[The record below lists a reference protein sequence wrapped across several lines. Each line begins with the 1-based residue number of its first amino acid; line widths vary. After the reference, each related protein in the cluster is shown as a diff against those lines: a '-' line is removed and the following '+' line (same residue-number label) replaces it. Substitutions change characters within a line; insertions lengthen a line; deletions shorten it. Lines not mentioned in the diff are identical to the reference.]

1 MAAAVLVNGQPP
13 GQLAG
18 AIACD
23 DRGLNYGDGL
33 FETTVLRGGA
43 VRFLQAH
50 LQRLRESCERL
61 RIEYPGDESLLAD
74 IRSIGAAQADGVVK
88 IVVTRGSGGRGYR
101 PDADMRSTR
110 IVTLQPLPAANP
122 NAGIAAR
129 WCDTRLSRNPA
140 LAGMKHL
147 NRLEQVLAQLE
158 WSAAAIGEG
167 LMLDTEGEL
176 VCGTASNVFIGR
188 GDALFTPDLRYCGV
202 RGVMR
207 GQVLRAAQEL
217 GIAVSQEP
225 LWPRD
230 LDDATEVFVT
240 NAVRGIRSITALDTL
255 RWEAGTL
262 ARRLTAALEL

>member
-1 MAAAVLVNGQPP
+1 MASAVLVNGQPP
-13 GQLAG
+13 ADSSG
-18 AIACD
+18 AITHD

-33 FETTVLRGGA
+33 FETAVLRSGA

-50 LQRLRESCERL
+50 LLRLREGCERL
-61 RIEYPGDESLLAD
+61 RIEYPGDESLQAD
-74 IRSIGAAQADGVVK
+74 IRSVGTSQSDGVIK

-101 PDADMRSTR
+101 PASNMRSTR
-110 IVTLQPLPAANP
+110 IVTLHPLPAANP
-122 NAGIAAR
+122 SAGIAAR

-158 WSAAAIGEG
+158 WNDAQIGEG

-176 VCGTASNVFIGR
+176 VCATASNVFIGR
-188 GDALFTPDLRYCGV
+188 NDTLFTPDLRYCGV

-207 GQVLRAAQEL
+207 GQVLRAAGKL
-217 GIAVSQEP
+217 GIAVSEEP

-230 LDDATEVFVT
+230 LDDATEIFVT

-262 ARRLTAALEL
+262 ARRLTAALEI

>member
-1 MAAAVLVNGQPP
+1 MASAVLVNGQPP
-13 GQLAG
+13 ADPGA

-33 FETTVLRGGA
+33 FETAVLRGGA

-50 LQRLRESCERL
+50 LRRLREGCERL

-74 IRSIGAAQADGVVK
+74 IRSVGAAQSDGVIK
-88 IVVTRGSGGRGYR
+88 IVVTRGGGGRGYR
-101 PDADMRSTR
+101 PAADIRSTR
-110 IVTLQPLPAANP
+110 IVTLHPLPAVNP

-158 WSAAAIGEG
+158 WSDVAIGEG

-176 VCGTASNVFIGR
+176 VCGTASNVFVGR
-188 GDALFTPDLRYCGV
+188 GDAIVTPDLRYCGV

-207 GQVLRAAQEL
+207 GQVLRVAQEL
-217 GIAVSQEP
+217 GIAVSEEP

-240 NAVRGIRSITALDTL
+240 NAVRGIRSITALDAL